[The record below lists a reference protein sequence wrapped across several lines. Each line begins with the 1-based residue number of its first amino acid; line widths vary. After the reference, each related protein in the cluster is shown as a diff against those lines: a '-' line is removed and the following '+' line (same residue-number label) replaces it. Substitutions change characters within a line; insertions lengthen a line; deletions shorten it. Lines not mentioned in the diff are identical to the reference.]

1 MPSSPKKWKQYSV
14 PRSKSARYLMT
25 SVKQNK
31 SFYLARLRNA
41 SLPELVYRTG
51 QLLLTRR
58 LKCASKTTKAFIDI
72 PTSSDV
78 SALQLP
84 SLKCGVTPEMVKEIL
99 NGRVHT
105 LGADRADLAAWEEQ
119 HRGTFFS
126 DIEIEAPDRTDIRAV
141 WEPARLQHLA
151 ILLAYMK
158 SPSPVEIAEEI
169 TNFCDHAIS
178 RWIDTNPFSFG
189 PHYVSAMECGLRIP
203 VFFLCLKLLY
213 PEDPTK
219 SHLLLT
225 AIYQH
230 GWWISKRLSLYSSV
244 GNHTIAES
252 VGLIFAGALFRET
265 KEGKQWIEKGFS
277 ILKGE
282 LEHQILEDGGPAEQ
296 SLNYHR
302 FVLDLYW
309 LSVDFLEKNN
319 LYDCSDIKPRLMR
332 GEDFLDA
339 FQHNGGNMPLIGDS
353 DDGCAV
359 APGIAPRR
367 PKTNRIE
374 KGIKVFKDS
383 GYTVINTEN
392 KVTVTF
398 DHGPLGMPPLYNHG
412 HADALSITL
421 TKEGRQI
428 LIDPGTYRYNGVPEW
443 RRYFKGTRAHNTVTI
458 DGLDQAVQ
466 ETRFVWSHPYKV
478 DLLNYSEQS
487 DGLFVEAA
495 HNGYSRLKEPVW
507 HKRSILFFRETNFI
521 IKDSFT
527 GRGVHDFELNYHV
540 HPDATVSKS
549 DDWWCIEK
557 TETNLFV
564 MLLGEDEFSFVHG
577 QGKPLLGW
585 YSPSYGIKRKSGVLN
600 CIKTGVP
607 GEISF
612 VTVICTESQLDKTEL
627 EERANKI

>member
-1 MPSSPKKWKQYSV
+1 MGKHG
-14 PRSKSARYLMT
+14 RT
-25 SVKQNK
+25 
-31 SFYLARLRNA
+31 FYLLRLKNS
-41 SLPELVYRTG
+41 SLPELLYRAK
-51 QLLLTRR
+51 QVLLVLR
-58 LKCASKTTKAFIDI
+58 LKYLLKRKADPVQVPII
-72 PTSSDV
+72 VTSDV
-78 SALQLP
+78 ESLKLP
-84 SLKCGVTPEMVKEIL
+84 SFQHRVSKHIVERILRGEVFSLGVGPAILKEF
-99 NGRVHT
+99 
-105 LGADRADLAAWEEQ
+105 EEQ
-119 HRGTFFS
+119 FRRIFFS
-126 DIEIEAPDRTDIRAV
+126 DIKQSNPSPDIRTV
-141 WEPARLQHLA
+141 WEPARLQHIAILA
-151 ILLAYMK
+151 IYSLQ
-158 SPSPVEIAEEI
+158 SPESLDSSAVEEFARDTIL
-169 TNFCDHAIS
+169 
-178 RWIDTNPFSFG
+178 RWINDNPFLFG
-189 PHYVSAMECGLRIP
+189 LHYISAMECGLRIP
-203 VFFLCLKLLY
+203 VFFYLLKSDYDLAAHEYRLII
-213 PEDPTK
+213 D
-219 SHLLLT
+219 

-230 GWWISKRLSLYSSV
+230 AWWISKRLSLYSSV
-244 GNHTIAES
+244 GNHIIAEC
-252 VGLIFAGALFRET
+252 VGLIFAGALFRKT
-265 KEGKQWIEKGFS
+265 RDGNQWLEKGFG
-277 ILKGE
+277 ILKRE
-282 LEHQILEDGGPAEQ
+282 LDHQILEDGGPVEQ

-319 LYDCSDIKPRLMR
+319 LYDCNDIKPRLMR

-359 APGIAPRR
+359 APGIGPRR
-367 PKTNRIE
+367 YKTNRIKRE
-374 KGIKVFKDS
+374 IEIFRHS

-421 TKEGRQI
+421 SKEGRQI

-443 RRYFKGTRAHNTVTI
+443 RRYFKGTSAHNTVTI
-458 DGLDQAVQ
+458 DGMDQAVQ
-466 ETRFVWSHPYKV
+466 ETGFIWSHPYKV

-487 DGLFVEAA
+487 DELFVEAV